1 MSGLPEVPE
10 STDRHILNHPGKK
23 NPGWQDTRPEIRQSR
38 RGSVK
43 LIS

>member
-1 MSGLPEVPE
+1 MTGLSYGPE
-10 STDRHILNHPGKK
+10 SADRVILNQSGKK
-23 NPGWQDTRPEIRQSR
+23 NPGWYETRPEIRQSR